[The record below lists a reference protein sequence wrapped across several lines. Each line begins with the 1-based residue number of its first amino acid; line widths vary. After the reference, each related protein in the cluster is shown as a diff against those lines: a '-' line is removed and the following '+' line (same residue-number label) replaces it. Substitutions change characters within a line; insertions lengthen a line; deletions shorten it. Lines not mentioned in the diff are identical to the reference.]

1 MPTRPLSFPGSR
13 SGDNVGLG
21 SNTPSGWSRATRSPA
36 PTLVVL
42 AHDVGDASVEAVEP
56 MTTTVE
62 ANRRRPTGTDVLVRT
77 GPIRPDGTVVDT

>member
-1 MPTRPLSFPGSR
+1 
-13 SGDNVGLG
+13 
-21 SNTPSGWSRATRSPA
+21 
-36 PTLVVL
+36 
-42 AHDVGDASVEAVEP
+42 